1 MEPLSKEMLI
11 APCGMNCGLCMAYLR
26 TKNHCPGCR
35 AAHNSRYKSIQ
46 HCIIRNCTKLDSDFC
61 MDCDGFPC
69 ARMKNLDKRYRTK
82 YHMSMSANLNLIKD
96 KGIQHFLSEE
106 SEKWTCPEC
115 GGTINVHRD
124 VCSACGKYFPELPLI

>member
-11 APCGMNCGLCMAYLR
+11 APCGMNCSLCMAYLR

-35 AAHNSRYKSIQ
+35 AAHNSPYKSIQ
-46 HCIIRNCTKLDSDFC
+46 HCIIRNCAKLDSDFC

-82 YHMSMSANLNLIKD
+82 YHMSMIANLILIKD

-124 VCSACGKYFPELPLI
+124 VCSTCGKYFPELPLI